1 MILPDLLALATGGSL
16 GLLSTAAVLG
26 FRHGFDWDHIAAITD
41 VTSTTTTADAA
52 EVVHATEH
60 RAHREH
66 VHGHGGSSELEAH
79 GLGSAGRPDAGR
91 EEPHA
96 HVAAGTA
103 GATSAMASHHV
114 PVSIAHPGLLG
125 EQRRALALGSL
136 YALGHA
142 TVVAILGSLAI
153 VFGTVL
159 PSWVDPIMARVVGIT
174 LVVLG
179 TWVFVSLYH
188 YVRHGAEFRLR
199 SRWMLVFDSVRF
211 GWRRLQARLHGHAHA
226 DPIEMTSYGAK
237 TAFGVGMIHGIGAE
251 TGTQVLLIAAIGG
264 ASGQGLGIP
273 MLVAFVVGLLASNSI
288 IVLVASTGFMA
299 SRLRER
305 LYIAVGVVAGAFSL
319 AIGLVFLLDLGRS
332 LPAIDGFLEGIG
344 IR

>member
-1 MILPDLLALATGGSL
+1 VILPDLLALATGGSL
-16 GLLSTAAVLG
+16 GLLSTALVLG

-41 VTSTTTTADAA
+41 VTSTSTTADAA
-52 EVVHATEH
+52 EVVHVTEH
-60 RAHREH
+60 RSHHEH
-66 VHGHGGSSELEAH
+66 VHGHGGSSELQAH
-79 GLGSAGRPDAGR
+79 GLRSVGWSEPVRP
-91 EEPHA
+91 EPHA
-96 HVAAGTA
+96 HVARSAAGTA
-103 GATSAMASHHV
+103 SAIAPGHI

-153 VFGTVL
+153 GFGTVL
-159 PSWVDPIMARVVGIT
+159 PGWVDPIMARVVGVT

-179 TWVFVSLYH
+179 AWVFVSLYQ
-188 YVRHGAEFRLR
+188 YVRHGTEFRLR

-226 DPIEMTSYGAK
+226 DPIEMSSYGAK

-273 MLVAFVVGLLASNSI
+273 MMVAFIVGLLASNSI
-288 IVLVASTGFMA
+288 IVLVASTGFIA

-305 LYIAVGVVAGAFSL
+305 LYVAVGVVAGAFSL
-319 AIGLVFLLDLGRS
+319 AIGLVFLFELEGS
-332 LPAIDGFLEGIG
+332 LPAIDRFLEGIG